1 VRERERW
8 ARARAAE
15 GGWSPAASF
24 GEGDV
29 GREDGEH
36 GGREYDGAKW
46 DGLGSS
52 SDASSESGSE
62 SGSSA
67 GQSSSTPLYQEHG
80 RDSDY
85 SSSDSSAHWPEWDA
99 PAWAAH
105 RFNED
110 EGWESCCDGVQD
122 VIFEGEVGG
131 LSLVTIPFSALVS
144 FSALAWL

>member
-1 VRERERW
+1 M
-8 ARARAAE
+8 
-15 GGWSPAASF
+15 
-24 GEGDV
+24 
-29 GREDGEH
+29 
-36 GGREYDGAKW
+36 
-46 DGLGSS
+46 GSS